1 MEIREIISPILK
13 WWWLILLSTV
23 IAGVTSF
30 YVARQQPPIYSTM
43 STIMVGNA
51 VENLNPSNTELNI
64 TQQLAGFYVNLA
76 NRSSVRNDVRHA
88 LGLDGLPSEI
98 YVQQVNGTNVI
109 DITVRDTNPVRAQ
122 AVANELARQLVLRSP
137 ASQQDDLERLAFVN
151 NQLDSYETAIEETLQ
166 QIAEKQTSLATMISA
181 REIRQTQ
188 SDISS
193 LETTLQTLRRDY
205 TNLLGSTERGATN
218 TIRVIEGAGLPQR
231 PVNSNSMLTVLT
243 AAAMG
248 FVLATSAAYLL
259 EYLDDTIKLPTEAAR
274 LTGLPTLTGIAEIK
288 GEDRLISMRQ
298 SRSPVA
304 EAFRVLRTGIQFSA
318 VDQPRRAL
326 LVTSSTPLDGK
337 STISANLAVVLA
349 QAGNRVLLVDAD
361 LRRST
366 QHVLFDLPNKRG
378 LIDLLLEVDLHNGQD
393 KARFSDEARFLVEDI
408 AQMTRVEGLFLLT
421 SGRVPP
427 NPSELLG
434 SVKLRQLINLL
445 RQQFDYLVFDSPPV
459 LSVTDSVVLSTQVDG
474 VILVL
479 RAEKSRRAYTRQM
492 VQTLRDV
499 KANLIGVVLN
509 DLKTRHAG
517 YGSFYYYKD
526 PYTYGDEPQEGVVVK
541 EKPQSKL
548 RQRLAQKGS
557 IKPAGK

>member
-1 MEIREIISPILK
+1 MLA
-13 WWWLILLSTV
+13 TV
-23 IAGVTSF
+23 IAGATSF
-30 YVARQQPPIYSTM
+30 YVASQQPPIYSTT

-51 VENLNPSNTELNI
+51 IENLNPSNTDLNI
-64 TQQLAGFYVNLA
+64 TQQLASFYVDLA
-76 NRSSVRNDVRHA
+76 TRSSVRNDVRQT
-88 LGLDGLPSEI
+88 LGLNGLPSEI
-98 YVQQVNGTNVI
+98 YVQQINNTNVI
-109 DITVRDTNPVRAQ
+109 DITVRDTSPARAQ
-122 AVANELARQLVLRSP
+122 AVSNELAQQLILRSP
-137 ASQQDDLERLAFVN
+137 ASQQDDLERLAFIN

-166 QIAEKQTSLATMISA
+166 QIAEKQASLATLISA
-181 REIRQTQ
+181 REIRQVQ
-188 SDISS
+188 GDISS

-205 TNLLGSTERGATN
+205 SNLLGSTQRGATN
-218 TIRVIEGAGLPQR
+218 TIRVIEVAGLPQR
-231 PVNSNSMLTVLT
+231 PINSNNMIAVLT
-243 AAAMG
+243 AAAVG
-248 FVLATSAAYLL
+248 FVLAVSAAYLL
-259 EYLDDTIKLPTEAAR
+259 EYLDDTIKLPTEASR

-288 GEDRLISMRQ
+288 GEDRLIAMRQ

-366 QHVLFDLPNKRG
+366 QHEIFDLPNKRG
-378 LIDLLLEVDLHNGQD
+378 LTDLLLELNMNGGQEEAHVLEEARFPEE
-393 KARFSDEARFLVEDI
+393 ARFSEETRFLIEDI
-408 AQMTRVEGLFLLT
+408 VQMTRVEGLFLLT

-434 SVKLRQLINLL
+434 SVKLRHLIKLL

-479 RAEKSRRAYTRQM
+479 RAEKSRRAYTKQM

-526 PYTYGDEPQEGVVVK
+526 PYTYGDEPQEDVVVK

>member
-1 MEIREIISPILK
+1 MLA
-13 WWWLILLSTV
+13 TV
-23 IAGVTSF
+23 IAGATSF
-30 YVARQQPPIYSTM
+30 YVASQQPPIYSTT

-51 VENLNPSNTELNI
+51 IENLNPSNTDLSI
-64 TQQLAGFYVNLA
+64 TQQLASFYVDLA
-76 NRSSVRNDVRHA
+76 NRSSVRNDVRQA
-88 LGLDGLPSEI
+88 LGLNGLPSEI
-98 YVQQVNGTNVI
+98 YVQQINNTNVI
-109 DITVRDTNPVRAQ
+109 DITVRDTSPARAQ
-122 AVANELARQLVLRSP
+122 AVSNELAQQIILRSP
-137 ASQQDDLERLAFVN
+137 ASQQDDLERLAFIN
-151 NQLDSYETAIEETLQ
+151 KQLDSYETAIEETLQ
-166 QIAEKQTSLATMISA
+166 QIADKQASLATLISA

-188 SDISS
+188 NDISS

-205 TNLLGSTERGATN
+205 SNLLGSTQRGATN

-231 PVNSNSMLTVLT
+231 PINSNNMIAVLT
-243 AAAMG
+243 AAAVG
-248 FVLATSAAYLL
+248 FVLAASAAYLL
-259 EYLDDTIKLPTEAAR
+259 EYLDDTIKLPTEASR

-288 GEDRLISMRQ
+288 DEDHLITISQ
-298 SRSPVA
+298 SRSPGA
-304 EAFRVLRTGIQFSA
+304 EAFRVLRTGIQFSS
-318 VDQPRRAL
+318 VDKQRRSL

-349 QAGNRVLLVDAD
+349 QAGNRVLLIDAD
-361 LRRST
+361 LRRPS
-366 QHVLFDLPNKRG
+366 QHELFDLPNKRG
-378 LIDLLLEVDLHNGQD
+378 LTDLLVEFDMTSQQE
-393 KARFSDEARFLVEDI
+393 EARLLVDDI
-408 AQMTRVEGLFLLT
+408 AQVTRVEGLLLLT

-434 SVKLRQLINLL
+434 SAKLHRLIDLL
-445 RQQFDYLVFDSPPV
+445 AQRFDFIVFDSPPV

-479 RAEKSRRAYTRQM
+479 RAEKSRRAYTKQM

-499 KANLIGVVLN
+499 NANLIGVVLN
-509 DLKTRHAG
+509 DLKSRHTG

-526 PYTYGDEPQEGVVVK
+526 PYTYGDEPQEDVVVK